1 MPYNTKEKRNAY
13 QRKRRKEKILKGI
26 CEECWKPATG
36 GSQLCAKHREIYR
49 LKNIR
54 NNDKYRE
61 RLAKERRCVRCATP
75 LEEDEGRTC
84 MNCSGKRERKDMT
97 YAAHRVRFTD

>member
-1 MPYNTKEKRNAY
+1 MPFDTQEKANAY
-13 QRKRRKEKILKGI
+13 QRKRRKMKILKGI
-26 CEECWKPATG
+26 CEECWEPAIG

-61 RLAKERRCVRCATP
+61 RLVKERRCVRCGTP
-75 LEEDEGRTC
+75 LEDDEGRTC
-84 MNCSGKRERKDMT
+84 MNCNGKRERKEMT
-97 YAAHRVRFTD
+97 YATHNIRVTA